1 MIQKA
6 FLSEGYKRIKKASS
20 AVDPL
25 TEFKVRWIKTSKLLL
40 IETKSD
46 QNREREREREREQK
60 KS

>member
-25 TEFKVRWIKTSKLLL
+25 TEFKVRWISKLLL